1 MDIRIYTDEVGQA
14 PFEEWLN
21 ALKDVQGR
29 ASTRARLARLQ
40 AGNFGDGFVIARY
53 KHLRR
58 LRIRPALQLS
68 STRLKIEAHLFE
80 NSYAP
85 TH

>member
-29 ASTRARLARLQ
+29 ARIWARLACLQ
-40 AGNFGDGFVIARY
+40 PGNFGDGFVIARY

-58 LRIRPALQLS
+58 LRICPALQLS
-68 STRLKIEAHLFE
+68 SNRLKIEAHFFE
-80 NSYAP
+80 SSYAP